1 MPEPKYLINIC
12 DVCHGPQLGKHEH
25 YTDEED
31 D

>member
-12 DVCHGPQLGKHEH
+12 DVCHGPQIGKHEH

-31 D
+31 